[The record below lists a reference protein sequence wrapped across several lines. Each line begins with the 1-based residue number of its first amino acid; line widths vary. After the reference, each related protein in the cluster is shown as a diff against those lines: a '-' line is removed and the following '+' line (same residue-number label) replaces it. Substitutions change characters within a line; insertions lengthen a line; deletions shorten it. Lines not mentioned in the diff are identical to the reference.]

1 MPPRVEHTW
10 RDWNQGDKF
19 TRPYPQ
25 KRPASVDLQASK
37 KSKGLQVQQ
46 FQYHS
51 NMRALGG
58 LTISIKYTHKY
69 GLSPG
74 TQALQMCVFI
84 HAWTQRVGPQN
95 RSAFGLSAARTDP
108 HHGEKMRARSQL
120 VRWRKYPIEGQNSQ
134 KPGLRYFSVPAAS
147 RAVAGNFL
155 FAEHLHRVVFRERRP
170 GALPLQIDIVPTFG
184 ARKHNSVGFTHNL

>member
-1 MPPRVEHTW
+1 MYAPSSSAFKMPPRVEHTW

-51 NMRALGG
+51 NTRAVGG

-69 GLSPG
+69 NLVHA
-74 TQALQMCVFI
+74 TQAPDMHLYPCLD
-84 HAWTQRVGPQN
+84 ATE
-95 RSAFGLSAARTDP
+95 RTPKSISFWID
-108 HHGEKMRARSQL
+108 HGT
-120 VRWRKYPIEGQNSQ
+120 N
-134 KPGLRYFSVPAAS
+134 
-147 RAVAGNFL
+147 
-155 FAEHLHRVVFRERRP
+155 
-170 GALPLQIDIVPTFG
+170 
-184 ARKHNSVGFTHNL
+184 